1 MLPRLMRMLPDLAPL
16 IAYCTFI
23 VIQSHLPSPVEL
35 PEVSHVD
42 KLLHAGAYGVMAV
55 LFYRTYLAGWPQ
67 AGRRALVWASVASA
81 ALFGLSDEIH
91 QFFVPERTADPLDFL
106 ADTPAAPFWERPPIS
121 ACSTPAGGREDH
133 PLGRAAD

>member
-35 PEVSHVD
+35 PEVSHLD
-42 KLLHAGAYGVMAV
+42 KLLHFGAYGVMAV
-55 LFYRTYLAGWPQ
+55 LFYRTYSAGWPQ
-67 AGRRALVWASVASA
+67 AGKRTLVWASAASA

-91 QFFVPERTADPLDFL
+91 QFFVPYRTADPLDFL
-106 ADTPAAPFWERPPIS
+106 ADSLGALLGAILYQRLFDPDRR
-121 ACSTPAGGREDH
+121 GRGSSGW
-133 PLGRAAD
+133 PRR

>member
-35 PEVSHVD
+35 PEISHLD
-42 KLLHAGAYGVMAV
+42 KLLHFGAYGVMAV
-55 LFYRTYLAGWPQ
+55 LFYRTYLAGWP
-67 AGRRALVWASVASA
+67 RASKWTLLWGSALSA

-91 QFFVPERTADPLDFL
+91 QFFVPYRTADALDFL
-106 ADTPAAPFWERPPIS
+106 ADALGAFSGALVYQRLFDPDR
-121 ACSTPAGGREDH
+121 CGRGSSGW
-133 PLGRAAD
+133 PRR

>member
-1 MLPRLMRMLPDLAPL
+1 MLPRLMRTLPDLAPL
-16 IAYCTFI
+16 LAYCTFI

-35 PEVSHVD
+35 PEVSHAD

-67 AGRRALVWASVASA
+67 ARKWTLLWVSGVSA

-106 ADTPAAPFWERPPIS
+106 ADTVGAFLGAAVYQRLFDPYRRGRGSSARPQ
-121 ACSTPAGGREDH
+121 R
-133 PLGRAAD
+133 